1 MDWLETTPIPE
12 ECAIC
17 KEEDCYNCDI
27 AGKRWVLSREAEL
40 HTQRLLA
47 IQGVKRLQQR
57 IAAIDLEL
65 ERLHNEKSGDS

>member
-1 MDWLETTPIPE
+1 MVRIETTPTPK
-12 ECAIC
+12 ECNAC